1 MSKNGGALREEQFYC
16 VDIQEDSSK
25 IEGVEIEIEQ

>member
-16 VDIQEDSSK
+16 VDIQENSSK
-25 IEGVEIEIEQ
+25 IGVEMEIEQ